1 MSKENISNLINFLNT
16 IDQKIFNDVKDL
28 SSIDQNILDKFLSLK
43 ENSENSENLENLK
56 NLKNLKNFKIIIS
69 QIASDTNQTYEVIL
83 DKFHTF
89 KKLKFI

>member
-16 IDQKIFNDVKDL
+16 IDQKIFNEVKDL
-28 SSIDQNILDKFLSLK
+28 SLIDQNILDKFLSLK
-43 ENSENSENLENLK
+43 ENLENLENLE
-56 NLKNLKNFKIIIS
+56 NFKIIIS